1 MVIESEEVLQSG
13 QENPPDV
20 SGEEA
25 REGQEYSPD
34 EVVKVFREFDAK
46 CADLAYKLS
55 SSREYEEEAIIPGTG
70 EREWERSQWAGLLG
84 EAQALEPT
92 DPVLSLLKDNFI
104 EFLSA
109 RLSGVDTAYSHP
121 ARFMR
126 GQTHF
131 VDRLS
136 RQDSR
141 PASERFRLFKKR
153 FRQIDKVWEGTKS
166 LMADAP
172 PDKRQEVA
180 VACRVMGRVASRLA
194 VQVPKHFDG
203 LADSEMTDLQAMLR
217 RLSAKSVGWEA
228 EAARGRLGVS
238 PGSSRSIEPLGQ
250 ADYERILREEL
261 GVDLGELLRWHESE
275 IELTRHEMLEAAAQV
290 DDGARTPGDVSEM
303 LHRIAGPAET
313 VEEMFR
319 RMEEYV
325 AVAKEASKQGYV
337 DLPEETCLVKP
348 TPEQTKDDYPWGGYG
363 GGCRLRRP
371 LVGECFLNDTN
382 FRAVT
387 DGWMKM
393 MAIHECYPGHHV
405 QFVRSVLDPLPAT
418 VLMGA
423 RSVPLTEGTAHRS
436 EKLMEGIFPDA
447 AFPVFVRLRRHH
459 TAVRIKADL
468 YLHYFGRPV
477 EDAVQLYVD
486 ELGFDWNTA
495 RGQVLYQERN
505 PGYMTCYYYG
515 MKRLRELE
523 AQYMPDEK
531 EFTRTLFSVGRM
543 SLTSFEKFLKLGPED
558 RVRFQTGFAS
568 MLGQG

>member
-131 VDRLS
+131 VDRACPARIHARQASGSACS
-136 RQDSR
+136 RN
-141 PASERFRLFKKR
+141 A

-203 LADSEMTDLQAMLR
+203 LADSEMTDLQAMPGGFPPNPWMG
-217 RLSAKSVGWEA
+217 S
-228 EAARGRLGVS
+228 RG
-238 PGSSRSIEPLGQ
+238 GQ
-250 ADYERILREEL
+250 
-261 GVDLGELLRWHESE
+261 
-275 IELTRHEMLEAAAQV
+275 
-290 DDGARTPGDVSEM
+290 
-303 LHRIAGPAET
+303 
-313 VEEMFR
+313 
-319 RMEEYV
+319 
-325 AVAKEASKQGYV
+325 
-337 DLPEETCLVKP
+337 
-348 TPEQTKDDYPWGGYG
+348 
-363 GGCRLRRP
+363 
-371 LVGECFLNDTN
+371 
-382 FRAVT
+382 
-387 DGWMKM
+387 
-393 MAIHECYPGHHV
+393 
-405 QFVRSVLDPLPAT
+405 
-418 VLMGA
+418 
-423 RSVPLTEGTAHRS
+423 GTAWGES
-436 EKLMEGIFPDA
+436 GIFPA
-447 AFPVFVRLRRHH
+447 P
-459 TAVRIKADL
+459 
-468 YLHYFGRPV
+468 
-477 EDAVQLYVD
+477 
-486 ELGFDWNTA
+486 
-495 RGQVLYQERN
+495 
-505 PGYMTCYYYG
+505 
-515 MKRLRELE
+515 
-523 AQYMPDEK
+523 
-531 EFTRTLFSVGRM
+531 
-543 SLTSFEKFLKLGPED
+543 
-558 RVRFQTGFAS
+558 
-568 MLGQG
+568 